1 MRHMGRGR
9 LAALAPIPPPP
20 GGGGEVPYARRT
32 SAAEAGG
39 KKTKNTKPS
48 AYGDSKQGVIDVRRP
63 GWEESGNGNMDG
75 NGERVQNQDGDNGA
89 LKGFQLTSSQATVDL
104 DPQVSQ

>member
-1 MRHMGRGR
+1 
-9 LAALAPIPPPP
+9 
-20 GGGGEVPYARRT
+20 
-32 SAAEAGG
+32 
-39 KKTKNTKPS
+39 
-48 AYGDSKQGVIDVRRP
+48 
-63 GWEESGNGNMDG
+63 MDG